1 MNRTICE
8 GTSMSTSKYPILD
21 NLEISELMFNSW
33 QKTVNLMAEIFSV
46 PAALVMRV
54 HAKDL
59 EVFVASSNK
68 DNVYQRGVKSPL
80 DIGHYCETVMSTRC
94 ELLVPNALKDPKWD
108 KNPHIAFGMI
118 SYYGLPLT
126 WPYGE
131 IFGTICILD
140 SKENAYCMQYRQ
152 ILKHFQESVLYGLE
166 TTYQKHHY
174 AKEASL
180 ANEKLNIM
188 LQALQQSP
196 SATAITDAELNI
208 IYTNRGFEKLSTH
221 FDDGVS
227 DKVLSNLLK
236 NQISKFTEEDI
247 RRALVVNNYWE
258 GKIQTLD
265 KNDHQHW
272 EHVRISSILDNFGN
286 SSNYLLIREN
296 ITKQKMHEDK
306 LRQLA
311 LFDQLTGL
319 PNRRLIIHRLNQL
332 IDDAK
337 RNGQK
342 VAVIFLDLDDFK
354 KINDSMGHES
364 GDELIVNAAGRINA
378 ILRTSDTLGRFGGDE
393 FIILMGYLDDISS
406 IQQLMVRIKDLF
418 SKGFQ
423 IRNRDF
429 LISASMGIAIY
440 PEDGDTPSFLIR
452 SADTAMYYSKKS
464 GRSTYTFHTKSMNLI
479 AEYQVKLEE
488 QLNKALELRELK
500 VFYQPQIDIASGKT
514 VGFEA
519 LLRWQNPELGEVS
532 PDEFIP
538 LAEQTDLIVQI
549 GQFVLDQA
557 LMQLSIWQKTHD
569 QSLKIAVNFS
579 PRQFYDPSLFTTIQT
594 ALAKHK
600 LSTNSLEIEITEGL
614 LMSKNT
620 YVFETLISLRK
631 CGVMVTMDDFGTGY
645 SSLSY
650 LNRYPFNMIKIDRSF
665 IKNITT
671 DMQSRHLVNSIITMT
686 HGIGYKVI
694 AEGVENVDQLN
705 ILSRFKCDYG
715 QGYYFGKPSSAED
728 ILLANQ
734 KIV

>member
-1 MNRTICE
+1 ML
-8 GTSMSTSKYPILD
+8 TSKYPILD
-21 NLEISELMFNSW
+21 NLEIPELMFNSW
-33 QKTVNLMAEIFSV
+33 QETVNLMAEVFSI
-46 PAALVMRV
+46 PAALIMRV

-59 EVFVASSNK
+59 EVFLASNNK
-68 DNVYQRGVKSPL
+68 DNVYQQGTKSPL
-80 DIGHYCETVMSTRC
+80 DIGHYCETVMSTRN

-140 SKENAYCMQYRQ
+140 NKENAHCLQYRQ
-152 ILKHFQESVLYGLE
+152 ILKRFQQSVLYGLE

-174 AKEASL
+174 AKEANI
-180 ANEKLNIM
+180 ANEKFNII

-196 SATAITDAELNI
+196 NAIAITDAKLNV
-208 IYTNRGFEKLSTH
+208 IYTNQGFEKLSTH
-221 FDDGVS
+221 SDNEPS
-227 DKVLSNLLK
+227 DKILDKLLK
-236 NQISKFTEEDI
+236 NQISNFTEEDI
-247 RRALVVNNYWE
+247 QRGLLANNCWE
-258 GKIQTLD
+258 GEIQTLD
-265 KNDHQHW
+265 KNNHQHW
-272 EHVRISSILDNFGN
+272 EHVQISSILDNFGN
-286 SSNYLLIREN
+286 PNNYLLIREN
-296 ITKQKMHEDK
+296 ITKQKTHEDK

-332 IDDAK
+332 INDAK
-337 RNGQK
+337 ENGQK
-342 VAVIFLDLDDFK
+342 VAVTFLDLDDFK

-364 GDELIVNAAGRINA
+364 GDELIVSVAGRINA
-378 ILRTSDTLGRFGGDE
+378 ILRTNDTLGRFGGDE
-393 FIILMGYLDDISS
+393 FIILMGYLDDMSS

-423 IRNRDF
+423 IRNRNF

-440 PEDGDTPSFLIR
+440 PDDGDTPSILIR
-452 SADTAMYYSKKS
+452 SADTAMYHSKKS
-464 GRSTYTFHTKSMNLI
+464 GRGTYTFHTKSMNQI
-479 AEYQVKLEE
+479 AEHQVKLEE
-488 QLNKALELRELK
+488 QLNKALELCELK
-500 VFYQPQIDIASGKT
+500 VFYQPQVNIASGKII
-514 VGFEA
+514 GFEA
-519 LLRWQNPELGEVS
+519 LARWHSSELGEVS

-538 LAEQTDLIVQI
+538 LAEQTDLIVHI

-569 QSLKIAVNFS
+569 QSLKMAVNFS

-614 LMSKNT
+614 LMSKNS
-620 YVFETLISLRK
+620 YVFDTLISLK
-631 CGVMVTMDDFGTGY
+631 ECNIMITMDDFGTGY

-665 IKNITT
+665 IKNVTT
-671 DMQSRHLVNSIITMT
+671 DTQSQHLVSSIITMA
-686 HGIGYKVI
+686 HGIGYKVT
-694 AEGVENVDQLN
+694 AEGIENVDQLN
-705 ILSRFKCDYG
+705 ILSRFQCDYA
-715 QGYYFGKPSSAED
+715 QGYYFGVPSSAKD
-728 ILLANQ
+728 IYQ
-734 KIV
+734 KYLCTADKPQFNTL